1 MAGRYGYLLAGFS
14 AGLGSQTMLMVIFA
28 PHRIAVTCQG
38 LPVRRTVY
46 NTPIVKQILTAISWA
61 GLKLAGWKLTGQPP
75 IEKKY
80 VLIAVPHTSN
90 WDFPITLAMAFLFKF
105 DIFWMGKDSLFKGPA
120 GPIMRWLGG
129 IAVNRSASSNLVQQL
144 VDAFNEN
151 DELVIAIPPEGTRSR
166 VDKWK
171 TGFYHIA
178 HGANVPI
185 ALGFLDYQRKVGG
198 FGPTFYPTGDVDKD
212 IAEIRQF
219 YKGIA
224 GLYQDQCHID

>member
-1 MAGRYGYLLAGFS
+1 
-14 AGLGSQTMLMVIFA
+14 MVIFA

>member
-1 MAGRYGYLLAGFS
+1 
-14 AGLGSQTMLMVIFA
+14 MVIFA
-28 PHRIAVTCQG
+28 PHRIPVTCQG

-120 GPIMRWLGG
+120 GPVMRWLGG

-185 ALGFLDYQRKVGG
+185 ALGFLDYQHKVGG

-219 YKGIA
+219 YIGIA
-224 GLYQDQCHID
+224 GLYEDQCHID